1 MTFRKAKKAVKPA
14 KVIDSTAVLYRLQ
27 FIKSEAELVYVRE
40 AAVYANTG
48 IEAAKSALR
57 PGLTEIELCAR
68 IEHAMR
74 TAGSDYPAIP
84 TECASGTR
92 SPGGHAT
99 PMPRSI
105 EAGDL
110 VHVEFA
116 GVARR
121 YHCVSMLTMAAGEPG
136 PRARVLYDL
145 CLESLRAGKAVCGP
159 DVAVADIDNA
169 SLAPLRRE
177 NLEHA
182 AMMRFGLGIGIGY
195 PPVWVGTFQIDRFSN
210 ERLGFRVLAFLH

>member
-1 MTFRKAKKAVKPA
+1 
-14 KVIDSTAVLYRLQ
+14 
-27 FIKSEAELVYVRE
+27 
-40 AAVYANTG
+40 
-48 IEAAKSALR
+48 
-57 PGLTEIELCAR
+57 
-68 IEHAMR
+68 MR

-99 PMPRSI
+99 PMPRTI

-145 CLESLRAGKAVCGP
+145 CLASLRAGKAVCGP
-159 DVAVADIDNA
+159 DVAVTDIDNA
-169 SLAPLRRE
+169 SLEPLRRE

-210 ERLGFRVLAFLH
+210 ERLLPGMVFYIHSCIALPDEGIGIIQGGSYLVTATGIEPLSGAADCELFIAR